1 MRYRGT
7 AIVVG
12 GPVTPPDY
20 LKRVAPAPLNMGDQ
34 LLKVREIL
42 FNPSVLEAAAREVKG
57 YRDVPGKLPLRVLDE
72 FKTNI
77 NVKIDNEHSFQLTY
91 DSPDRYEAM
100 NVTNKLADLL
110 VKGASAQ
117 HEQKDEEAESVIN
130 DQIEKVTKGLEQQG
144 KQLHDY
150 KA

>member
-1 MRYRGT
+1 MATTAAANSISIFTLLDALRRRKLFIVVPTLIITAGFVLYAYIQPNRYRGT
-7 AIVVG
+7 AIVAAEQ
-12 GPVTPPDY
+12 VTPPDY

-57 YRDVPGKLPLRVLDE
+57 YRDVQGQLPLRVLDE

-91 DSPDRYEAM
+91 DSPDRYEA
-100 NVTNKLADLL
+100 
-110 VKGASAQ
+110 
-117 HEQKDEEAESVIN
+117 I
-130 DQIEKVTKGLEQQG
+130 
-144 KQLHDY
+144 
-150 KA
+150 